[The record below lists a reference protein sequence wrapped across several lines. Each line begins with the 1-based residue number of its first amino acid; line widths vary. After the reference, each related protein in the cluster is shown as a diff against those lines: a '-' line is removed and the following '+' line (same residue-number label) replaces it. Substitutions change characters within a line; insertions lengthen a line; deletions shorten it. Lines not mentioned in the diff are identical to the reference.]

1 MHPTHFNKVLAGAN
15 SGEVTAAAR
24 SKPQGHHWRL
34 GSPCGA
40 FKTCSSS
47 RTHFVVMHCSIV
59 IIFRYFYSWFID
71 AVDMASH
78 ALQLSQPGCRN
89 TGRSL
94 GGASLA
100 PSGLRSGLMPPHPP
114 SLTVISG
121 SGVAAVGAGIG
132 VGTLTSGLDELKR
145 TAGVLAS
152 STAAAQRR
160 PIDDALNNN
169 YCMVN
174 NTAHHTDTWIQNQQA
189 THQRNEHM
197 VCLHACHE
205 WCHVTIHRS
214 NYLLSEPL

>member
-1 MHPTHFNKVLAGAN
+1 MAVPLAASQALPQSAGVEHSGGCTAAYTFRASMHPTHFNKVLAGAN

-47 RTHFVVMHCSIV
+47 RTHFVVMHCSIA

-132 VGTLTSGLDELKR
+132 VGLS
-145 TAGVLAS
+145 
-152 STAAAQRR
+152 
-160 PIDDALNNN
+160 PIP
-169 YCMVN
+169 
-174 NTAHHTDTWIQNQQA
+174 I
-189 THQRNEHM
+189 
-197 VCLHACHE
+197 
-205 WCHVTIHRS
+205 
-214 NYLLSEPL
+214 